1 MNMMIHEAKKIKIE
15 SAALSDPG
23 TRRNQNQ
30 DMVFHQI
37 GRVNGDKT
45 VGLFLVCDGMG
56 GQRGGEIASRIAVD
70 TIAAELAGL
79 FTEAH
84 LFLNGDDTHPSFFML
99 DQKMWAA
106 VEEANAQ
113 IYQYAQNHADE
124 TPRLGT
130 TVTAVLIYD
139 NLAYIAHAGDGR
151 VYIGRQEHLIQL
163 TQDHSL
169 VATLAQNGYID
180 ESEIASHPQSHIIL
194 RALGIRESI
203 ELDTLDWELEPGDK
217 VLICSDGLWKAFPDS
232 SELGQLLQANAT
244 AASLCHQLVSE
255 AKERDGSD
263 NISAVV
269 VRVSEAD
276 QF

>member
-130 TVTAVLIYD
+130 TVTAVLI
-139 NLAYIAHAGDGR
+139 
-151 VYIGRQEHLIQL
+151 
-163 TQDHSL
+163 
-169 VATLAQNGYID
+169 
-180 ESEIASHPQSHIIL
+180 
-194 RALGIRESI
+194 
-203 ELDTLDWELEPGDK
+203 
-217 VLICSDGLWKAFPDS
+217 
-232 SELGQLLQANAT
+232 
-244 AASLCHQLVSE
+244 
-255 AKERDGSD
+255 
-263 NISAVV
+263 
-269 VRVSEAD
+269 
-276 QF
+276 